1 MKKQKKMQK
10 RYSKNIENQLLLN
23 KLQQNRFFLVV
34 LVLVVFCFTVS
45 LYVSFSYDKEKAKK
59 LYVEQCSKCHRKDG
73 RGIKGVYPPLKNS
86 DYVQNGDKIELLR
99 GMLFGRSGKIIVNG
113 EVYYGVMTTEVDKNL
128 KDDEIA
134 MILEYVYRELNGIDM
149 KVTAED
155 VVRARK
161 LGKLPPHK

>member
-1 MKKQKKMQK
+1 MLKKMLKEFQ
-10 RYSKNIENQLLLN
+10 KNIKNQHTSNKKISIENAVV
-23 KLQQNRFFLVV
+23 FFL
-34 LVLVVFCFTVS
+34 LVIVFFTTLS
-45 LYVSFSYDKEKAKK
+45 LAFSYDKEKAKK
-59 LYVEQCSKCHRKDG
+59 LYIEQCSKCHRKDG

-134 MILEYVYRELNGIDM
+134 MILEYVFRELNNMDV

-155 VVRARK
+155 VVKARK

>member
-1 MKKQKKMQK
+1 MLRKMQTK
-10 RYSKNIENQLLLN
+10 FRKNLGSHRLLN
-23 KLQQNRFFLVV
+23 KFIVGNYSKFTFIAIILAANFPFLY
-34 LVLVVFCFTVS
+34 FAF
-45 LYVSFSYDKEKAKK
+45 SFDKEKAKK
-59 LYVEQCSKCHRKDG
+59 LYIEQCSKCHRKDG

-99 GMLFGRSGKIIVNG
+99 GMIFGRSGRIIVNG

-128 KDDEIA
+128 KDEDIA
-134 MILEYVYRELNGIDM
+134 MILEYVYKELNNLDI

-155 VVRARK
+155 VVKAKK